1 MAGKNLDSF
10 FAETQNI
17 LVKSFKNFYRYRK
30 RYKGQVEANGRKQA
44 RFHIKD
50 KNLAVGCRRD

>member
-17 LVKSFKNFYRYRK
+17 EVKSFKNMFRYRK
-30 RYKGQVEANGRKQA
+30 RFKGGVEANGRKQG
-44 RFHIKD
+44 RFHQKD
-50 KNLAVGCRRD
+50 KDRGVGTRRD